1 MGVSVAGQPGSGG
14 HGVQPQSLRA
24 PVAAFGA
31 EIQSIFEHSG
41 SVCGKVGKMLKIE
54 QKQGSGPK
62 GVSLPVSLDS
72 LWGACVQDFCRR

>member
-1 MGVSVAGQPGSGG
+1 MGISLTSQPGSGG
-14 HGVQPQSLRA
+14 HEVQPKLLRA
-24 PVAAFGA
+24 PEAAFEA
-31 EIQSIFEHSG
+31 EIQSIFEHSC